1 MLTAKQLLIKQTA
14 EAFRGRPD
22 MPLMASLEGI
32 TQEEASWRPD
42 EATPT
47 IEQIVRHIAW
57 AKSRFCQQ
65 GFSTAMVLID
75 KSVNDDGDTAD
86 LPWEFPCGA
95 AFGNTVSGGIAE
107 AVKLLEQAHR
117 VLTDCLDSVPDAKL
131 EEPIPTNHGKSA
143 ANFFWIMLMHDLYHS
158 GQIRTR
164 RTLYRAGLRPP
175 ASSQS

>member
-22 MPLMASLEGI
+22 MPLMASLDGI

-42 EATPT
+42 ETTPN

-65 GFSTAMVLID
+65 GFGTPMVLID
-75 KSVNDDGDTAD
+75 ESVNDDGDSAD
-86 LPWEFPCGA
+86 LPLEFPCGA
-95 AFGNTVSGGIAE
+95 AWGCSSAAGIKE
-107 AVKLLEQAHR
+107 AIKLLERAHR
-117 VLTDCLDSVPDAKL
+117 VLTECLESCT
-131 EEPIPTNHGKSA
+131 EESLDKPIPTNHGKSA
-143 ANFFWIMLMHDLYHS
+143 ANFFWVMLMHDIYHA

-164 RTLYRAGLRPP
+164 RTVYRARRESGL
-175 ASSQS
+175 